1 MSGRH
6 TSWCAGGH
14 HCGHGEH
21 RSAPITYTAP
31 GAGTVTLTR
40 IRTTTGQQYAEIRLS
55 VVLAQHEPAARQQL
69 TALLTHLQTLIGP
82 PRHLRPAA

>member
-1 MSGRH
+1 MNRH

-21 RSAPITYTAP
+21 RAAPVTITTP
-31 GAGTVTLTR
+31 GAGTITLTR
-40 IRTTTGQQYAEIRLS
+40 IRTNTGDQWAEVRLS
-55 VVLAQHEPAARQQL
+55 VCLAHHEPAARQQL

-82 PRHLRPAA
+82 ARPARRAA

>member
-1 MSGRH
+1 VSGH
-6 TSWCAGGH
+6 TPWCARGH

-21 RSAPITYTAP
+21 RAAPVTVAIP

-40 IRTTTGQQYAEIRLS
+40 IRNASGAEWAEIRLS
-55 VVLAQHEPAARQQL
+55 VTLTSHEPAAQQQL

-82 PRHLRPAA
+82 ARLPQRAA